1 MHHWM
6 LSGMT
11 VTAATV
17 MGLGLGAYV
26 TSPQSSALPGDAGAA
41 DAESGDS
48 GASDYAVNPV
58 DHGPSEIRCT
68 GCGPSLA
75 ERRNAL
81 DMAGLDA
88 DGMIDGT
95 GDPVV
100 RDYLTQGE
108 AAEVSYLAPQP
119 PSPVHQLPEPIARF
133 AAGEGATPPP
143 VLQPAQG
150 KASPATVATA
160 AGSSLP

>member
-11 VTAATV
+11 VAAATV

-26 TSPQSSALPGDAGAA
+26 TSPQSSALSGDP
-41 DAESGDS
+41 DAVYTESGDS
-48 GASDYAVNPV
+48 GASDYAFNPT
-58 DHGPSEIRCT
+58 DQGPSEIRCT

-75 ERRNAL
+75 ERRSAL

-95 GDPVV
+95 SDPVV
-100 RDYLTQGE
+100 RDYLTQGD
-108 AAEVSYLAPQP
+108 AAETSYPAPSP
-119 PSPVHQLPEPIARF
+119 PSPAHQLPEPIARF
-133 AAGEGATPPP
+133 AAGEAATPPP
-143 VLQPAQG
+143 VLQPAQAEG
-150 KASPATVATA
+150 VPATVATA
-160 AGSSLP
+160 AGDSFP

>member
-11 VTAATV
+11 VAAATV

-26 TSPQSSALPGDAGAA
+26 TSPQSSALSGDA
-41 DAESGDS
+41 DAVYTESGDS
-48 GASDYAVNPV
+48 GASDYAFNPT
-58 DHGPSEIRCT
+58 DQGPSEIRCT

-75 ERRNAL
+75 ERRSAW

-95 GDPVV
+95 SDPVV
-100 RDYLTQGE
+100 RDYMAQREE
-108 AAEVSYLAPQP
+108 ADTAFPAPPP
-119 PSPVHQLPEPIARF
+119 PSPAHQLPEPIARF
-133 AAGEGATPPP
+133 AAGEAATPPP
-143 VLQPAQG
+143 VLQPAQ
-150 KASPATVATA
+150 AEAVPATVATA
-160 AGSSLP
+160 AGRSLP